1 MPEHWQVILVQ
12 LSPLLH
18 SLPQEKGSAL
28 QNTPPFPLCQQR
40 SSTQCSPLPLS
51 PLPAGFP
58 GLSPFLAN
66 PLLLLLKAGSEG
78 QREGRLPV

>member
-28 QNTPPFPLCQQR
+28 QNTPPFLSANKGVLHSAAP
-40 SSTQCSPLPLS
+40 SPSPPFQLGSQVSLP
-51 PLPAGFP
+51 F
-58 GLSPFLAN
+58 
-66 PLLLLLKAGSEG
+66 
-78 QREGRLPV
+78 